1 MPGALDLLS
10 LCPVATPA
18 PSRRP
23 DVVLFDIFETVLQL
37 EPLRGRFV
45 EVGRP
50 GHELELFFTRLLRDG
65 MALTLAGE
73 APPFRDVAAAALRTA
88 SGGTLSEESVGHVL
102 AGFAELPPH
111 PDVEPAFRALA
122 GTGVPACALTQG
134 SAEVARAA
142 LESAGLLELLRG
154 VHSAETLGLFKPS
167 PRIYHWV
174 CQQVGSEPARTAL
187 VAAHSWDTHG
197 AIRAGLLAGHVTRM
211 DGELP
216 AVFDR
221 PTVVADTLTGVVD
234 GLLALPA

>member
-1 MPGALDLLS
+1 MI
-10 LCPVATPA
+10 
-18 PSRRP
+18 
-23 DVVLFDIFETVLQL
+23 LFDVFETVLAL

-73 APPFRDVAAAALRTA
+73 APRFADVAAAALRTT
-88 SGGTLSEESVGHVL
+88 SGGTLSQESIGHVL

-122 GTGVPACALTQG
+122 AAGVPAWAFTHG
-134 SAEVARAA
+134 SAEVARTA
-142 LESAGLLELLRG
+142 LDSAGLLELLRG
-154 VHSAETLGLFKPS
+154 VHSAESIGSFKPL
-167 PRIYHWV
+167 PRVYHWA
-174 CQQVGSEPARTAL
+174 CEQVGSDPAHTAL

-197 AIRAGLLAGHVTRM
+197 AMRAGLLAGYVTRL

-221 PTVVADTLTGVVD
+221 PTVVADSLTGVVD
-234 GLLALPA
+234 GLLALPT